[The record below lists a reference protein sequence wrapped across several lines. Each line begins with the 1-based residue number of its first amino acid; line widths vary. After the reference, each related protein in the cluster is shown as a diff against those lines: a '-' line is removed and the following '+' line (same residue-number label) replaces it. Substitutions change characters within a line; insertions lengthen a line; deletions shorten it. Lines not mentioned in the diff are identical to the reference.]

1 MTCMTFNIDELQ
13 EFLHTELKFDSQKIT
28 TRNWSSWNRFYA
40 ENDFIYIKP
49 IKDRSPEGMLKILK
63 GDKFR
68 WQIRVGV
75 HHTRDNDSLFS
86 RDLMPDHLII
96 TLWDSGE
103 GMSYDS
109 LIRGYIDKGK
119 PVFMARKVK
128 LNDSMYE
135 QLITHSNYF
144 EESALSIEN
153 ECPSCGGILVP
164 RKKKKL
170 MAEDPYTLSRAV
182 TGPGAIPK
190 QRTYMACND
199 YPSCKHIAS
208 YVKV

>member
-1 MTCMTFNIDELQ
+1 MTFTINKLQ
-13 EFLHTELKFDSQKIT
+13 EFLDKELGFNSQKIT

-40 ENDFIYIKP
+40 QNDFIYIKP
-49 IKDRSPEGMLKILK
+49 IKDRSPEGMMKILK

-68 WQIRVGV
+68 WQVRVGV
-75 HHTRDNDSLFS
+75 HHEDDK
-86 RDLMPDHLII
+86 PDHLII

-144 EESALSIEN
+144 EEYALSIEN

-170 MAEDPYTLSRAV
+170 MAEDPYTLSQAV
-182 TGPGAIPK
+182 TGPDAIPR

-208 YVKV
+208 YVKI

>member
-1 MTCMTFNIDELQ
+1 MIFSVEKLQ
-13 EFLHTELKFDSQKIT
+13 EFLHNELGFDSQQIT
-28 TRNWSSWNRFYA
+28 TRNFHSWNRFYA
-40 ENDFIYIKP
+40 DNDFIYLKP
-49 IKDRSPEGMLKILK
+49 IKDRSPEGMMKILK

-75 HHTRDNDSLFS
+75 HHDEGE
-86 RDLMPDHLII
+86 PVHLIV

-103 GMSYDS
+103 GVSYDS

-119 PVFMARKVK
+119 PVFMARKIK
-128 LNDSMYE
+128 LNDTMYE
-135 QLITHSNYF
+135 QLIEHSNYF
-144 EESALSIEN
+144 EEYALSIEN

-182 TGPGAIPK
+182 TGPSAIPK

-208 YVKV
+208 YVKIV

>member
-1 MTCMTFNIDELQ
+1 MIFSIEKLQ
-13 EFLHTELKFDSQKIT
+13 EFLHTELGFDSQQIT
-28 TRNWSSWNRFYA
+28 TRNFHSWNRFYA
-40 ENDFIYIKP
+40 DNDFIYLKL
-49 IKDRSPEGMLKILK
+49 IKDRSPEGMMKILK

-75 HHTRDNDSLFS
+75 HHEDD
-86 RDLMPDHLII
+86 DPDHLIV

-103 GMSYDS
+103 GVSYDS

-119 PVFMARKVK
+119 PVFMARKIK

-144 EESALSIEN
+144 EKYALSIEN

-170 MAEDPYTLSRAV
+170 LREDPYTLSQAV
-182 TGPGAIPK
+182 TGPNAIPR
-190 QRTYMACND
+190 QRTYLACND

>member
-1 MTCMTFNIDELQ
+1 M
-13 EFLHTELKFDSQKIT
+13 
-28 TRNWSSWNRFYA
+28 
-40 ENDFIYIKP
+40 
-49 IKDRSPEGMLKILK
+49 KILK

-75 HHTRDNDSLFS
+75 HHEDD
-86 RDLMPDHLII
+86 DPDHLIV

-103 GMSYDS
+103 GVSYDS

-119 PVFMARKVK
+119 PVFMARKIK

-144 EESALSIEN
+144 EKYALRIEN

-170 MAEDPYTLSRAV
+170 LREDPYTLSQAV
-182 TGPGAIPK
+182 TGPNAIPR
-190 QRTYMACND
+190 QRTYLACND

>member
-1 MTCMTFNIDELQ
+1 MIFTVEKLQ
-13 EFLHTELKFDSQKIT
+13 EFLHKELGFDSQQIT
-28 TRNWSSWNRFYA
+28 TRNFHSWNRFYA
-40 ENDFIYIKP
+40 DNDFIYLKP
-49 IKDRSPEGMLKILK
+49 IKDRSPEGMMKILK

-75 HHTRDNDSLFS
+75 HHEDEK
-86 RDLMPDHLII
+86 PDHLII

-119 PVFMARKVK
+119 PVFMARKIK

-144 EESALSIEN
+144 EEYALSIEN

-182 TGPGAIPK
+182 TGPNAIPK
-190 QRTYMACND
+190 QRTYLACND
-199 YPSCKHIAS
+199 YPYCKHIAS

>member
-1 MTCMTFNIDELQ
+1 MTFSVNELQ
-13 EFLHTELKFDSQKIT
+13 EFLNMELGFDSQKIT
-28 TRNWSSWNRFYA
+28 TRNFHSWNRFYA
-40 ENDFIYIKP
+40 ENDFIYLKP

-75 HHTRDNDSLFS
+75 HHEDDN
-86 RDLMPDHLII
+86 PDHLII

-103 GMSYDS
+103 GVSYDR

-119 PVFMARKVK
+119 PVFMARKIK
-128 LNDSMYE
+128 LNDSMYD

-144 EESALSIEN
+144 EEYALRIEN

-164 RKKKKL
+164 RKKRKL

-182 TGPGAIPK
+182 SGPDAIPK
-190 QRTYMACND
+190 QRTYLACND
-199 YPSCKHIAS
+199 YPTCKHIAS

>member
-1 MTCMTFNIDELQ
+1 MTFTVNKLQ
-13 EFLHTELKFDSQKIT
+13 EFLNTELGFDSQQIT
-28 TRNWSSWNRFYA
+28 TRNFHSWNRFYA
-40 ENDFIYIKP
+40 DNDFIYLKP
-49 IKDRSPEGMLKILK
+49 IKDRSPEGMMKILK

-75 HHTRDNDSLFS
+75 HHEDNK
-86 RDLMPDHLII
+86 PDHLII

-119 PVFMARKVK
+119 PVFMARKIK

-144 EESALSIEN
+144 EEYALSIEN

-182 TGPGAIPK
+182 TGAGAIPK
-190 QRTYMACND
+190 QRTYLACND

>member
-1 MTCMTFNIDELQ
+1 MIFSIEKLQ
-13 EFLHTELKFDSQKIT
+13 EFLHTELGFDSQQIT
-28 TRNWSSWNRFYA
+28 TRNFHSWNRFYA
-40 ENDFIYIKP
+40 DNDFIYLKP
-49 IKDRSPEGMLKILK
+49 IKDRSPEGMMKILK
-63 GDKFR
+63 GEKFR

-75 HHTRDNDSLFS
+75 HHEDD
-86 RDLMPDHLII
+86 DPAHLIV

-103 GMSYDS
+103 GVSYDS

-144 EESALSIEN
+144 EEYALSIEN

-170 MAEDPYTLSRAV
+170 LREDPYTLSRAV
-182 TGPGAIPK
+182 NGPNAIPK
-190 QRTYMACND
+190 SRTYLCCND

-208 YVKV
+208 YVKI

>member
-1 MTCMTFNIDELQ
+1 MIFDIDELQ
-13 EFLHTELKFDSQKIT
+13 EFLDKELGFSSQKIT

-75 HHTRDNDSLFS
+75 HHENNE
-86 RDLMPDHLII
+86 PAHLIV

-103 GMSYDS
+103 GVSFDTF
-109 LIRGYIDKGK
+109 IRGYIDKGK
-119 PVFMARKVK
+119 PVFLARKIK
-128 LNDSMYE
+128 LIESMYE
-135 QLITHSNYF
+135 QLVAHCTFF
-144 EESALSIEN
+144 EEYALSIEN

-164 RKKKKL
+164 RKAKKL
-170 MAEDPYTLSRAV
+170 RAEDPYTLSKAV
-182 TGPGAIPK
+182 TGFDAIPK

-199 YPSCKHIAS
+199 YPTCKHIAS
-208 YVKV
+208 YVKIV

>member
-1 MTCMTFNIDELQ
+1 MTFSVNELQ
-13 EFLHTELKFDSQKIT
+13 EFLSTELGFNSQQIT
-28 TRNWSSWNRFYA
+28 TRNFHSWNRFYA
-40 ENDFIYIKP
+40 DNDFIYLKP
-49 IKDRSPEGMLKILK
+49 IKDRSPDGMMKILK
-63 GDKFR
+63 GEKFR

-75 HHTRDNDSLFS
+75 HHEDDN
-86 RDLMPDHLII
+86 PDHLII

-119 PVFMARKVK
+119 PVFMARKIK

-144 EESALSIEN
+144 EEYALSIEN

-182 TGPGAIPK
+182 TGSNAIPK
-190 QRTYMACND
+190 QRTYLACND

>member
-1 MTCMTFNIDELQ
+1 MTFTVNKLQ
-13 EFLHTELKFDSQKIT
+13 EFLNTELGFDSQQIT
-28 TRNWSSWNRFYA
+28 TRNFHSWNRFYA
-40 ENDFIYIKP
+40 DNDFIYLKP
-49 IKDRSPEGMLKILK
+49 IKDRSPEGMMKILK

-75 HHTRDNDSLFS
+75 HHEDD
-86 RDLMPDHLII
+86 DPAHLII

-103 GMSYDS
+103 GVSYDS

-119 PVFMARKVK
+119 PVFMARKIK
-128 LNDSMYE
+128 LNDTMYE
-135 QLITHSNYF
+135 QLIEHSNYF
-144 EESALSIEN
+144 EKYALSVEN

-182 TGPGAIPK
+182 TGPNAISK
-190 QRTYMACND
+190 QRTYLACND

>member
-1 MTCMTFNIDELQ
+1 MTFSVNKLQ
-13 EFLHTELKFDSQKIT
+13 EFLTTELGFDSQQIT
-28 TRNWSSWNRFYA
+28 TRNFHSWNRFYA
-40 ENDFIYIKP
+40 DNDFIYLKP
-49 IKDRSPEGMLKILK
+49 IKDRSPEGMMKILK

-75 HHTRDNDSLFS
+75 HHDD
-86 RDLMPDHLII
+86 DKPDHLII

-103 GMSYDS
+103 GTSYDS

-119 PVFMARKVK
+119 PVFMARKIK

-135 QLITHSNYF
+135 QLITHCNYF
-144 EESALSIEN
+144 EKYALSIEN

-170 MAEDPYTLSRAV
+170 LREDPYTLSRAV
-182 TGPGAIPK
+182 TGPNAIPK
-190 QRTYMACND
+190 QRTYLACND